1 MPEYSRSAGS
11 GGVGFSEMVL
21 VLTPETSVL
30 RPVR

>member
-1 MPEYSRSAGS
+1 MPEYCRSAGS
-11 GGVGFSEMVL
+11 GVGFSEMVL